1 MKYSKVFTLLQ
12 GLPVKEVK
20 RLKEKVKLHKRKTL
34 AALFFELTKCSD
46 KDEPEADVV
55 FKSVF
60 GKSYSKNQ
68 DYLLRNEYRLLYD
81 WVLENLVSNITPKD
95 NASTIATLN
104 MFLEMKL
111 YELFSDELKAAW
123 KKGVQTDDT
132 LLLLQLSDLNIKY
145 HIEGK
150 PQSLANAEETA
161 ALSMQRIALLQ
172 SNLLREV
179 RKEEIR
185 MRMNERII
193 SAYKPLREPYG
204 VLQKID
210 LEHLEKND
218 LYAQYLSLRAQINLA
233 KGSEKINLLK
243 HILKNE
249 FLIRKYEPNSNEAF
263 CRFWVN
269 LAQEYYLSSDFES
282 AVQYYQKAEPQLA
295 ELPVSLQ
302 ETFVLN
308 YTLAL
313 MRNEQFE
320 KARTLANSYS
330 ELLLNSKILASRS
343 PFLLAV
349 LHLYA
354 KDADS
359 AEKYVTL
366 ESKREGSEFY
376 FFMRIVLS
384 AVYYLRGDVELAVR
398 ESINIDQAVNYELNR
413 DQTLQTKISKPI
425 VSLFRKFYAAVQNP
439 QKEERNKELKTLHK
453 EMKKSFDVGN
463 DQSPNSVLTQWLA
476 KEITLVLN
484 AKRQV

>member
-12 GLPVKEVK
+12 GLPAKEIK
-20 RLKEKVKLHKRKTL
+20 RLKGKVKLHKRKTL
-34 AALFFELTKCSD
+34 ATLFIELTKYTD
-46 KDEPEADVV
+46 EDEPEADVV

-60 GKSYSKNQ
+60 GKSYSKKQ

-81 WVLENLVSNITPKD
+81 WLLENLANKATPKD
-95 NASTIATLN
+95 NASTIAILS
-104 MFLEMKL
+104 MFLDMKL
-111 YELFSDELKAAW
+111 YELFADELKAAW

-132 LLLLQLSDLNIKY
+132 TLLLQLSDLNIKY

-172 SNLLREV
+172 SNLLHEV

-185 MRMNERII
+185 LRMNERII
-193 SAYKPLREPYG
+193 SAYKPLSEPYS
-204 VLQKID
+204 VLQKVD
-210 LEHLEKND
+210 LEQLEKND

-233 KGSEKINLLK
+233 KGSQKIILLK

-249 FLIRKYEPNSNEAF
+249 SLIRKYEPNTEEAL

-295 ELPVSLQ
+295 ELPTPLQ

-320 KARTLANSYS
+320 KARTVANAHSK
-330 ELLLNSKILASRS
+330 LLLNSKILASRS
-343 PFLLAV
+343 PFLLAM

-354 KDADS
+354 KDAHS

-366 ESKREGSEFY
+366 ENKKEGSEFH
-376 FFMRIVLS
+376 FFMRIILS
-384 AVYYLRGDVELAVR
+384 AVYYLRGDIELAVR
-398 ESINIDQAVNYELNR
+398 ESINVDQAVNYELNR
-413 DQTLQTKISKPI
+413 EQTLQTKISKPI
-425 VSLFRKFYAAVQNP
+425 VSLFRRFYSIIQGST
-439 QKEERNKELKTLHK
+439 KEELKKELRSLSK
-453 EMKKSFDVGN
+453 EIEVGLKSHN
-463 DQSPNSVLTQWLA
+463 NQSPNSILVDWIS
-476 KEITLVLN
+476 KEIMRTAN
-484 AKRQV
+484 Q